1 MRELLKGAYDM
12 HVHAGPDVIDRK
24 MDDLELA
31 AAYKAAGMKGFV
43 IKSHYFDTAG
53 RAYLVRRLFP
63 DLNVVGTLVLNR
75 SVGGLNPAAVEK
87 AAEYGVRLVFMPT
100 MDAWNMLHTE
110 SSIRVLR
117 DGQLA
122 DGIEE
127 ILDIIR
133 DKDMILCSGHIA
145 PEETLALFTRAQEKG
160 LRRLIATHV
169 EWPPVR
175 ASLDMQKRYVECGA
189 FLEHCVINILAGSLS
204 VEELASQIRE
214 IGAAHMILSTDL
226 GQASNPEPAAAFA
239 EYAGLL
245 LDAGVSENELRTM
258 IAANPE
264 QLITTSPCRAAF

>member
-1 MRELLKGAYDM
+1 MKQILQGAYDM

-43 IKSHYFDTAG
+43 IKSHYFATAG
-53 RAYLVRRLFP
+53 RAYLVRKLYP
-63 DLNVVGTLVLNR
+63 ELDAVGALVLNR

-160 LRRLIATHV
+160 LRRLIASLV

-204 VEELASQIRE
+204 VEELAAQIRE

-264 QLITTSPCRAAF
+264 QLITTSLCREAF

>member
-1 MRELLKGAYDM
+1 MKELLKGAYDM
-12 HVHAGPDVIDRK
+12 HVHAGPDVIQRK

-53 RAYLVRRLFP
+53 RAYLVRKLYP
-63 DLNVVGTLVLNR
+63 ELNAVGTLVLNH

-100 MDAWNMLHTE
+100 IDAWNMSHDP
-110 SSIRVLR
+110 SSIRILK
-117 DGQLA
+117 DGRLA
-122 DGIEE
+122 DGIDE
-127 ILDIIR
+127 ILEIIR

-175 ASLDMQKRYVECGA
+175 ASLEMQKRYVDCGA

-204 VEELASQIRE
+204 VEELAAQIRE
-214 IGAAHMILSTDL
+214 IGAEHMILSTDL
-226 GQASNPEPAAAFA
+226 GQASNPEPAAAFGECA
-239 EYAGLL
+239 AHL
-245 LDAGVSENELRTM
+245 LDAGVSENELRAM
-258 IAANPE
+258 IAVNPE
-264 QLITTSPCRAAF
+264 RLIPTSPCREAF